1 MIKRIKNIV
10 NRYNNSIQIKLM
22 VAFLLTTLLI
32 MFMNVLMYVNTNR
45 MLESLDEVYTENINL
60 NEISDTL
67 DNINISLTDYLNT
80 RSSSSMENYYK
91 YVQDYTHLTESLH
104 GDISSNELLL
114 MERDIKKMSESYVE
128 LTNYALDYIKKI
140 VLCIFKSGFG

>member
-114 MERDIKKMSESYVE
+114 M
-128 LTNYALDYIKKI
+128 
-140 VLCIFKSGFG
+140 

>member
-45 MLESLDEVYTENINL
+45 MLESLDEVYT
-60 NEISDTL
+60 
-67 DNINISLTDYLNT
+67 
-80 RSSSSMENYYK
+80 
-91 YVQDYTHLTESLH
+91 
-104 GDISSNELLL
+104 
-114 MERDIKKMSESYVE
+114 
-128 LTNYALDYIKKI
+128 
-140 VLCIFKSGFG
+140 

>member
-80 RSSSSMENYYK
+80 RSSSSMEMNVY
-91 YVQDYTHLTESLH
+91 
-104 GDISSNELLL
+104 
-114 MERDIKKMSESYVE
+114 
-128 LTNYALDYIKKI
+128 
-140 VLCIFKSGFG
+140 

>member
-1 MIKRIKNIV
+1 MIKRLKNIV
-10 NRYNNSIQIKLM
+10 NRYNNSIQINLM

-114 MERDIKKMSESYVE
+114 MERDIKKMSECYV
-128 LTNYALDYIKKI
+128 
-140 VLCIFKSGFG
+140 

>member
-128 LTNYALDYIKKI
+128 LTNYALDGKNHRHS
-140 VLCIFKSGFG
+140 LAAPAP

>member
-67 DNINISLTDYLNT
+67 DNINISLTEYLNT

-91 YVQDYTHLTESLH
+91 
-104 GDISSNELLL
+104 
-114 MERDIKKMSESYVE
+114 
-128 LTNYALDYIKKI
+128 
-140 VLCIFKSGFG
+140 